1 MNRHKAPPVS
11 RFEPFQTPT
20 DQYGLVRVKPLEKI
34 IDGTFPEPSDRL
46 DASLYP
52 NNHHLYWPA
61 RWYETSHDY
70 PSAVQSARTAFRNH
84 PLNQLRIGHGAHQ
97 RLHDVTIPPPMP
109 EDDVMYLRLKYMQFG
124 RAAFIA
130 SRYVIRLDRELRRLR
145 GELPSQGERG
155 MAESR
160 RKGIYRNLKTYE
172 ESIEELAAV
181 PPELHIVS
189 VDPQQSLR
197 TVATRLGLLFVGS
210 VVNDRYRS
218 DLAVV

>member
-1 MNRHKAPPVS
+1 
-11 RFEPFQTPT
+11 
-20 DQYGLVRVKPLEKI
+20 
-34 IDGTFPEPSDRL
+34 
-46 DASLYP
+46 
-52 NNHHLYWPA
+52 
-61 RWYETSHDY
+61 
-70 PSAVQSARTAFRNH
+70 
-84 PLNQLRIGHGAHQ
+84 
-97 RLHDVTIPPPMP
+97 
-109 EDDVMYLRLKYMQFG
+109 
-124 RAAFIA
+124 
-130 SRYVIRLDRELRRLR
+130 LR